1 MNKAV
6 ILAAGLGT
14 RMRKAEES
22 ATLSAEQDRAA
33 ATGVKALIPVG
44 ESKRPFLDYALS
56 ALVEAGYGKVCLVIG
71 PDHHQIRDYYTTVA
85 PPSVLRIEFAVQQ
98 KPLGT
103 ANACAAAEAFSA
115 GEDFLLV
122 NSDNFYPTEALRK
135 LRELTGPGLAAYEK
149 DAMVQGSN
157 IAADKISKF
166 AAIEIDPAGCMR
178 KIHEKPGDDTLAR
191 LGTPVYLS
199 MNCWRFSARV
209 FDACRA
215 IPFSPRNEYEITD
228 AAQWCIDHFHEQF
241 EAVKVEAP
249 VLDLSSRSDIGPV
262 TQRLAGM
269 TVRY

>member
-22 ATLSAEQDRAA
+22 ATLSAEQAQAA
-33 ATGVKALIPVG
+33 ASGVKALIPVG
-44 ESKRPFLDYALS
+44 ESKRPFLDYAMT
-56 ALVEAGYGKVCLVIG
+56 ALVEAGYRKVCLVIG
-71 PDHHQIRDYYTTVA
+71 PDHHQIRDYYTKTA
-85 PPSVLRIEFAVQQ
+85 PPSVLSIDFAVQA

-115 GEDFLLV
+115 GEDFILV
-122 NSDNFYPTEALRK
+122 NSDNFYPPEALRK
-135 LRELTGPGLAAYEK
+135 LRELSGPGLAAYEK
-149 DAMVQGSN
+149 NAMVNGSN

-166 AAIEIDPAGCMR
+166 AAIEIDGHGCMR
-178 KIHEKPGDDTLAR
+178 QIHEKPTDETLAK
-191 LGTPVYLS
+191 LGSPTYLS
-199 MNCWRFSARV
+199 MNCWRFTAKV

-215 IPFSPRNEYEITD
+215 IPLSPRNEYEITD
-228 AAQWCIDHFHEQF
+228 AAQWCIDHFHERYA
-241 EAVKVEAP
+241 AVKVEAP
-249 VLDLSSRSDIGPV
+249 VLDLSSRGDIGPV